1 MTQEKVIKV
10 LQLYPNEM
18 NIYGDRGNVLAL
30 LRRLQWHGF
39 KPELLTHNP
48 GGKFPVDVDIIVG
61 GGGQDSGQMKVK
73 DDLQKISKDLH
84 MLADKGV
91 PMLMICGLYQLF
103 GRFFKTSDEQIIPG
117 ISIFAAETIAGQ
129 NRMIGN
135 VIIESKFGELIAFEN
150 HSGQTFL
157 DDPSTA
163 LGKVKKGAGNNG
175 QDDLEGAIYKNVI
188 GCYMHGSLLPKNPEL
203 ADFLIGKAAQL
214 KYGEFEPGVIND
226 QFALAARHIAA
237 RRPR

>member
-1 MTQEKVIKV
+1 MKQEKVIKV

-30 LRRLQWHGF
+30 LRRLEWHGF
-39 KPELLTHNP
+39 QPQLLTHSP

-61 GGGQDSGQMKVK
+61 GGGQDSGQLKVK
-73 DDLQKISKDLH
+73 DDMQKISKDLH

-103 GRFFKTSDEQIIPG
+103 GRFFKTADNQIIPG
-117 ISIFAAETIAGQ
+117 ISIFKAETVAGP

-135 VIIESKFGELIAFEN
+135 VVVSSKFGELVGFEN

-157 DDPSTA
+157 DDISSA
-163 LGKVKKGAGNNG
+163 LGKVKKGSGNNG
-175 QDDLEGAIYKNVI
+175 QDDSEGAVYKNVF
-188 GCYMHGSLLPKNPEL
+188 GSYMHGSLLPKNPEL
-203 ADFLIGKAAQL
+203 ADFLIGEAVKL

-226 QFALAARHIAA
+226 QFALAARHIAM